1 MDSAVRS
8 SKQEISMNKQHTIE
22 VDFTNP
28 EAAQFVEWLN
38 QQGHTATI
46 GRTAD
51 EKIDGMLS
59 ASDEETSKV
68 SNALW
73 DAYCNS

>member
-1 MDSAVRS
+1 MTN
-8 SKQEISMNKQHTIE
+8 QYTIE

-28 EAAQFVEWLN
+28 EAAQFVDWLN

-51 EKIDGMLS
+51 NKIDGMLS
-59 ASDEETSKV
+59 SSDEDASSV

-73 DAYCNS
+73 ADYCNS